1 VHRDLPGID
10 LEISVFH
17 LKNPSGQIH
26 FPPTEIDLPSNE
38 PNVRSSEVEFPS
50 NQIIFSSHQIDG
62 RPKEMAAPETKGR
75 APFVTSAWV
84 LRRDRITG

>member
-1 VHRDLPGID
+1 VPLDPPGID
-10 LEISVFH
+10 LETSVFH

-38 PNVRSSEVEFPS
+38 LNVRSSEVEFPSVQIVFPS

-75 APFVTSAWV
+75 APFVTSA
-84 LRRDRITG
+84 